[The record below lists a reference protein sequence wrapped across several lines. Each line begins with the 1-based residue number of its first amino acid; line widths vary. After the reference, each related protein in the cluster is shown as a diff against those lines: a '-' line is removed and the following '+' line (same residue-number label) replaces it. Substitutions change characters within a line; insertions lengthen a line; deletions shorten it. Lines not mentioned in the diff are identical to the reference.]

1 MQLKDVFKE
10 IYNKKLW
17 TPENE
22 KKNNRFYSGIGSRH
36 EEFTE
41 VYIDKIKNFLLSLP
55 SKPSVVD
62 LGCGDFL

>member
-1 MQLKDVFKE
+1 M
-10 IYNKKLW
+10 

-36 EEFTE
+36 EEFMKFILT
-41 VYIDKIKNFLLSLP
+41 KSKFFTFAP

-62 LGCGDFL
+62 LDVVIFL